1 MITIETSKVYHLSG
15 SSTTKCLCIFFDDKQ
30 IVEICRIKMDKVLS
44 KLHKVADKQMV
55 KFCLG
60 LVWGGGGGGGGEW
73 ELILNLP
80 LLSIRW
86 LSVEIAHSH
95 ADCLNLFQYCVFEH
109 KYFNC
114 AVFTFDYVLIS
125 QCRNLL
131 LAFVF
136 ERAGSW
142 EIIETNAQ
150 KINELSI

>member
-1 MITIETSKVYHLSG
+1 MGRKHGIMIMITIETSKVYNLSG
-15 SSTTKCLCIFFDDKQ
+15 SSATKCLCIFFDDKQ
-30 IVEICRIKMDKVLS
+30 IVEIKCFQNCIKLKINRWWNF
-44 KLHKVADKQMV
+44 AW
-55 KFCLG
+55 G
-60 LVWGGGGGGGGEW
+60 LCEGGGG

-86 LSVEIAHSH
+86 LSVEITHSH
-95 ADCLNLFQYCVFEH
+95 ADCLNLFKYCVFEH